1 MWDLKAEIAKIR
13 AKIKDTDK
21 IVVELKTLQKEGK
34 YKDSNTLRKKY
45 KGELEERQLLLDELH
60 MLTSKWV

>member
-34 YKDSNTLRKKY
+34 YKDSNALRKKY